1 MLISVQSHMEADL
14 RERNELLD
22 RLSMRMSET
31 ERQVKDA
38 QKRCVD
44 QASGYNGKRDYSDR
58 RII

>member
-1 MLISVQSHMEADL
+1 MLISVQSRMETDL
-14 RERNELLD
+14 IERNELLD
-22 RLSMRMSET
+22 RLSKRMSET